1 LLLQF
6 YKLGVYVIWDIG
18 QFLSVEIEICFCVG
32 HCQLQLVCSSW
43 YSKSE
48 TLVNGFHRAP
58 TTIINII
65 LLNSCQAFHV
75 LGCMLY
81 IPKSH

>member
-1 LLLQF
+1 
-6 YKLGVYVIWDIG
+6 VIWDIE

-32 HCQLQLVCSSW
+32 HCQLQLVCYLW
-43 YSKSE
+43 CSKSE
-48 TLVNGFHRAP
+48 TLVDGFHRAS
-58 TTIINII
+58 TTIINNII

-75 LGCMLY
+75 LGCMLS